1 MPEHFSDRFTHA
13 AHIKRTPAI
22 VGIDPVYE
30 KLPKPLLQRNKS
42 NAPIDI
48 EAAVDTIFEFCVKV
62 LRIVA
67 PLVPA
72 VKINSAFFE
81 KYYFEGVENYYSL
94 VQEAAQLGLLVIGDV
109 KRGDIGTTA
118 QAYAQGH
125 LTDHPS
131 LNTNENKTPDAVTI
145 NAFAGL
151 DAVTPFADLAHQL
164 QKGVF
169 VWIRPSNPS
178 AAVLSDFTDADG
190 KKFHE
195 LLAEQIASI
204 ADEPHR
210 IGNSGY
216 SSVGMVV
223 GGTTAKHTK
232 SLREKYPH
240 TLFLVPG
247 FGAQGAS
254 AKDCMNFC
262 KPDGSGALIAASRSI
277 IYAYQNTR
285 YNEQFP
291 DNWEKCIE
299 QACLDMKSNLAEYLP
314 T

>member
-1 MPEHFSDRFTHA
+1 MTHFADKFTHA
-13 AHIKRTPAI
+13 AQIKRTCAI

-30 KLPKPLLQRNKS
+30 KLPKPLTQRNNP
-42 NAPIDI
+42 NAPLDI
-48 EAAVDTIFEFCVKV
+48 EAATDTIFEFCVKV

-72 VKINSAFFE
+72 VKLNSAFFE
-81 KYYFEGVENYYSL
+81 KYHFEGVETYYSL
-94 VQEAAQLGLLVIGDV
+94 IQEASQLGLLVIGDV

-118 QAYAQGH
+118 AAYAQGH
-125 LTDHPS
+125 LANHPS
-131 LNTNENKTPDAVTI
+131 LNTNEYQTPDAITS

-151 DAVTPFADLAHQL
+151 DAVTPFADLAHKEK
-164 QKGVF
+164 KGIF

-178 AAVLSDFTDADG
+178 AAILSDFTDTNG

-195 LLAEQIASI
+195 LLAEQIATI

-216 SSVGMVV
+216 SDIGMIV
-223 GGTTAKHTK
+223 GGTTAKYTK
-232 SLREKYPH
+232 SMRDKYPH

-247 FGAQGAS
+247 YGAQGAS

-277 IYAYQNTR
+277 IYAYQNPK
-285 YNEQFP
+285 YHQQFP

-299 QACLDMKSNLAEYLP
+299 QATLDMKANLAQHMP